1 MAYTIE
7 EEQELNEL
15 KTWWKEN
22 GKLVVA
28 IFVLTL
34 AGVFGWRYWQS
45 HQIAQNQQRSA
56 QYEQLVSQFQA
67 DKANVGSVEQFAQSN
82 DKTAYAVFALLDA
95 ASISVQKQEFAQAEN
110 LLKQAL
116 ANADDDILRSVS
128 ALRLAAVQFQQQQ
141 FDNALA
147 SLDQVKGD
155 AWNSAAFLLKGDIQ
169 LAKGDKESAKASFE
183 QGLKNASP
191 VVTDLIQVRLNNL

>member
-1 MAYTIE
+1 MAYSIE

-67 DKANVGSVEQFAQSN
+67 DKSNMGSVEQFAQSN

-95 ASISVQKQEFAQAEN
+95 ASISVQKQDFTQAEN

-128 ALRLAAVQFQQQQ
+128 ALRLAAVQFQKQQ

-169 LAKGDKESAKASFE
+169 LANGDKESAKASFE

-191 VVTDLIQVRLNNL
+191 VETDLIQVRLNNL

>member
-56 QYEQLVSQFQA
+56 QYEQLVSQFQVG
-67 DKANVGSVEQFAQSN
+67 KANVGSVEQFAQSN

-95 ASISVQKQEFAQAEN
+95 ASISVQKQDFAQAEN

-116 ANADDDILRSVS
+116 VNADDDILRSVS

-191 VVTDLIQVRLNNL
+191 VETDLIQVRLNNL

>member
-116 ANADDDILRSVS
+116 TNADDDILRSVS
-128 ALRLAAVQFQQQQ
+128 ALRLAEVQFQQQQ

-147 SLDQVKGD
+147 SLQQVKGE
-155 AWNSAAFLLKGDIQ
+155 AWNSASLLLKGDIQ

-183 QGLKNASP
+183 QGLKTASP
-191 VVTDLIQVRLNNL
+191 IEADLIQVRLNNL